1 MRANCLV
8 CNAIP
13 WVLSMFFT
21 PACVNAVCWR
31 YATLMIVCSF
41 LMTGEFQ
48 HRFVVLPSLSPVF
61 PFLFFPFW
69 LPPPPLLLSFFLFLC
84 LFLVLAFRSFPS
96 PLSFLPFFCFS
107 FFWFDFNLVA
117 FLASNWRI
125 FARGHHGDYGKITL
139 PYSTSFG
146 ERTTTFGW
154 ISSVDTSYG
163 IRDTCT
169 STSAISK
176 QLSMEPTGTWCL
188 YYMWSRLISTVYDD
202 SSKTTRFVSTV
213 SQPNATPVPSWQPQR
228 PPMTTPRPVVQG
240 CGMAGMMHQFPPPPH
255 SWGQQNQ
262 AWPRPSQYS
271 QNTPTPPRTPSQ
283 PGLGTTSTRTPSTV
297 GLFQEESHP
306 SSWPT
311 LEIRWGVL
319 WQPKS

>member
-13 WVLSMFFT
+13 WLLSMFFT
-21 PACVNAVCWR
+21 
-31 YATLMIVCSF
+31 LGISF
-41 LMTGEFQ
+41 DMSGLSGLPKVLLEWMLFAGGMQRWWLLALSFWWQ
-48 HRFVVLPSLSPVF
+48 VSFNVVSLSFPPCLLF
-61 PFLFFPFW
+61 SLPFLPLFGSLLF
-69 LPPPPLLLSFFLFLC
+69 PLLLSFFLFLC

-117 FLASNWRI
+117 FLASNWKI

-146 ERTTTFGW
+146 EWTTIFGW

-176 QLSMEPTGTWCL
+176 QLFMETSPYLSSLWWFFRDNQVCL
-188 YYMWSRLISTVYDD
+188 NRLWTYHNLMLLLY
-202 SSKTTRFVSTV
+202 RHG
-213 SQPNATPVPSWQPQR
+213 N
-228 PPMTTPRPVVQG
+228 PR
-240 CGMAGMMHQFPPPPH
+240 
-255 SWGQQNQ
+255 
-262 AWPRPSQYS
+262 
-271 QNTPTPPRTPSQ
+271 
-283 PGLGTTSTRTPSTV
+283 GL
-297 GLFQEESHP
+297 
-306 SSWPT
+306 
-311 LEIRWGVL
+311 L
-319 WQPKS
+319 WQHLDL